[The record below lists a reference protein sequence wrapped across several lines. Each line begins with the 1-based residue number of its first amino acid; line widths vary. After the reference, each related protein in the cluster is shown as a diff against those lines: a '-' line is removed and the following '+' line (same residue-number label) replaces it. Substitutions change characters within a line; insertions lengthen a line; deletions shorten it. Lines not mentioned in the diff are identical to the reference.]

1 MASYAGSAASSA
13 TEEIISYTRGEKEL
27 NWDNVKQS
35 AVTVAR
41 DTAIDGTIG
50 IVTDRAI
57 PKLKKDWYRYQEEF
71 VKIQSMILQES
82 YM

>member
-1 MASYAGSAASSA
+1 MQVLLRVRLQKRLFR
-13 TEEIISYTRGEKEL
+13 IQQGEKEL

-35 AVTVAR
+35 AVTVAK

-57 PKLKKDWYRYQEEF
+57 PKAKN
-71 VKIQSMILQES
+71 
-82 YM
+82 